1 MARRRSAKRLLEVAG
16 AFLKLG
22 CIAFG
27 GPAAHVGL
35 MEEEFVRRRR
45 WLSREEF
52 LDLLGAMNLLP
63 GPNSTEMTIHLGWRR
78 AGWPGLFVGGLAFI
92 LPAALITSA
101 IAWFY
106 VRFGA
111 LPQGRALLYGV
122 KPTIIAVIA
131 LAVVRLARSALR
143 GTRTIVLAVAAFAAC
158 ALGLDPLAALLG
170 AGAISLLWTRRPRGP
185 AAAAGAALAVLP
197 AAPLS
202 ASSGAVTAASSG
214 VSSAASSGAA
224 SAASSAAASSGA
236 ATAASSNAAS
246 AASTGAATAATAA
259 PLAAAA
265 AAAAPFG
272 LGALFL
278 FFLKVGGL
286 LYGSGYVLVAFIR
299 GDLVQRWHWLTEA
312 QLLDAVAAGQITPG
326 PLFSTAT
333 FVGYLLGGAAG
344 AAVAT
349 AAIFVPAFAYV
360 AASAP
365 LLPKLRR
372 SPSAAAFLDGVNAAA
387 VALMALVAA
396 LLARAAI
403 VDPFTA
409 LLAAACVVAAL
420 RFRVNAAW
428 LVVGGALL
436 GLAAQ
441 ALR

>member
-1 MARRRSAKRLLEVAG
+1 MAG

-52 LDLLGAMNLLP
+52 LDVLGAMNLLP

-78 AGWPGLFVGGLAFI
+78 AGWPGFFVGGLAFI

-101 IAWFY
+101 VAWFY

-131 LAVVRLARSALR
+131 LAVIRLARSALR
-143 GTRTIVLAVAAFAAC
+143 GTRAAVLAVAAFAAC
-158 ALGLDPLAALLG
+158 ACGLDPLAALLA
-170 AGAISLLWTRRPRGP
+170 AGALSLLWTRLRGGP
-185 AAAAGAALAVLP
+185 AGAASAALAALP

-202 ASSGAVTAASSG
+202 ASSSSSAATTAKAAASS
-214 VSSAASSGAA
+214 SSAAMAA
-224 SAASSAAASSGA
+224 SAA
-236 ATAASSNAAS
+236 
-246 AASTGAATAATAA
+246 
-259 PLAAAA
+259 PLAA

-396 LLARAAI
+396 LLGRTAI

-409 LLAAACVVAAL
+409 LLAAACLVAAL

-428 LVVGGALL
+428 LVLGGALL
-436 GLAAQ
+436 GLAVQ

>member
-1 MARRRSAKRLLEVAG
+1 MAG

-52 LDLLGAMNLLP
+52 LDVLGAMNLLP

-78 AGWPGLFVGGLAFI
+78 AGWPGFFVGGLAFI

-101 IAWFY
+101 VAWFY

-131 LAVVRLARSALR
+131 LAVIRLARSALR
-143 GTRTIVLAVAAFAAC
+143 GTRAAVLAVAAFAAC
-158 ALGLDPLAALLG
+158 ACGLDPLAALLA
-170 AGAISLLWTRRPRGP
+170 AGALSLLWTRLRGGP
-185 AAAAGAALAVLP
+185 AGAASAALAALP

-202 ASSGAVTAASSG
+202 ASSSSSAATTAKAAASS
-214 VSSAASSGAA
+214 SSAAMAA
-224 SAASSAAASSGA
+224 SAA
-236 ATAASSNAAS
+236 
-246 AASTGAATAATAA
+246 
-259 PLAAAA
+259 PLAA

-396 LLARAAI
+396 LLGRAAI

-409 LLAAACVVAAL
+409 LLAAACLVAAL

-428 LVVGGALL
+428 LVLGGALL
-436 GLAAQ
+436 GLAVQ

>member
-1 MARRRSAKRLLEVAG
+1 MAEGGSTKRLLEVAG

-52 LDLLGAMNLLP
+52 LDVLGAMNLLP

-78 AGWPGLFVGGLAFI
+78 AGWPGFFVGGLAFI

-101 IAWFY
+101 VAWFY

-131 LAVVRLARSALR
+131 LAVIRLARSALR
-143 GTRTIVLAVAAFAAC
+143 GTRAAVLAVAAFAAC
-158 ALGLDPLAALLG
+158 ACGLDPLAALLA
-170 AGAISLLWTRRPRGP
+170 AGALSLLWTRLRGGP
-185 AAAAGAALAVLP
+185 AGAALAALP

-202 ASSGAVTAASSG
+202 ASSSSSVATTAKAASSS
-214 VSSAASSGAA
+214 SSAAMAA
-224 SAASSAAASSGA
+224 SAA
-236 ATAASSNAAS
+236 
-246 AASTGAATAATAA
+246 
-259 PLAAAA
+259 PLAA

-312 QLLDAVAAGQITPG
+312 QLLDAVAAGQLTPG

-365 LLPKLRR
+365 ILPKLRR

-396 LLARAAI
+396 LLGRAAI

-409 LLAAACVVAAL
+409 LLAAACLVAAL

-428 LVVGGALL
+428 LVLGGALL
-436 GLAAQ
+436 GLAVQ

>member
-1 MARRRSAKRLLEVAG
+1 MAG

-52 LDLLGAMNLLP
+52 LDVLGAMNLLP

-78 AGWPGLFVGGLAFI
+78 AGWPGFFVGGLAFI

-101 IAWFY
+101 VAWFY

-131 LAVVRLARSALR
+131 LAVIRLARSALR
-143 GTRTIVLAVAAFAAC
+143 GTRAAVLAVAAFAAC
-158 ALGLDPLAALLG
+158 ACGLDPLAALLA
-170 AGAISLLWTRRPRGP
+170 AGALSLLWTRLRGGP
-185 AAAAGAALAVLP
+185 AGAASAALAALP

-202 ASSGAVTAASSG
+202 ASSSSSAATTAKAAASS
-214 VSSAASSGAA
+214 SSAAMAA
-224 SAASSAAASSGA
+224 SAA
-236 ATAASSNAAS
+236 
-246 AASTGAATAATAA
+246 
-259 PLAAAA
+259 PLAA

-365 LLPKLRR
+365 ILPKLRR
-372 SPSAAAFLDGVNAAA
+372 SPSSAAFLDGVNAAA

-396 LLARAAI
+396 LLGRTAI

-409 LLAAACVVAAL
+409 LLAAACLVAAL

-428 LVVGGALL
+428 LVLGGALL
-436 GLAAQ
+436 GLAVQ

>member
-1 MARRRSAKRLLEVAG
+1 MAEGGSTKRLLEVAG

-52 LDLLGAMNLLP
+52 LDVLGAMNLLP

-78 AGWPGLFVGGLAFI
+78 AGWPGFFVGGLAFI

-101 IAWFY
+101 VAWFY

-131 LAVVRLARSALR
+131 LAVIRLARSALR
-143 GTRTIVLAVAAFAAC
+143 GTRAAVLAVAAFAAC
-158 ALGLDPLAALLG
+158 ACGLDPLAALLA
-170 AGAISLLWTRRPRGP
+170 AGALSLLWTRLRGGP
-185 AAAAGAALAVLP
+185 AGAASAALAALP
-197 AAPLS
+197 AAPL
-202 ASSGAVTAASSG
+202 
-214 VSSAASSGAA
+214 
-224 SAASSAAASSGA
+224 
-236 ATAASSNAAS
+236 
-246 AASTGAATAATAA
+246 
-259 PLAAAA
+259 AA

-396 LLARAAI
+396 LLGRAAI

-409 LLAAACVVAAL
+409 LLAAACLVAAL

-428 LVVGGALL
+428 LVLGGALL
-436 GLAAQ
+436 GLAVQ

>member
-1 MARRRSAKRLLEVAG
+1 MAEGGSTKRLLEVAG

-52 LDLLGAMNLLP
+52 LDVLGAMNLLP

-78 AGWPGLFVGGLAFI
+78 AGWPGFFVGGLAFI

-101 IAWFY
+101 VAWFY

-131 LAVVRLARSALR
+131 LAVIRLARSALR
-143 GTRTIVLAVAAFAAC
+143 GTRAAVLAVAAFAAC
-158 ALGLDPLAALLG
+158 ACGLDPLAALLA
-170 AGAISLLWTRRPRGP
+170 AGALSLLWTRLRGGP
-185 AAAAGAALAVLP
+185 AGAASAALAALP

-202 ASSGAVTAASSG
+202 
-214 VSSAASSGAA
+214 
-224 SAASSAAASSGA
+224 
-236 ATAASSNAAS
+236 
-246 AASTGAATAATAA
+246 
-259 PLAAAA
+259 A

-365 LLPKLRR
+365 ILPKLRR

-396 LLARAAI
+396 LLGRTAI

-409 LLAAACVVAAL
+409 LLAAACLVAAL

-436 GLAAQ
+436 GLAVQ

>member
-1 MARRRSAKRLLEVAG
+1 MAEGGSTKRLLEVAG

-63 GPNSTEMTIHLGWRR
+63 GPNSAEMTIHLGWRR

-131 LAVVRLARSALR
+131 LAVIRLARSALR
-143 GTRTIVLAVAAFAAC
+143 GTAAIALAVAAFAGC
-158 ALGLDPLAALLG
+158 AVGLDPLTALLG
-170 AGAISLLWTRRPRGP
+170 AGALSLLRARLRRG
-185 AAAAGAALAVLP
+185 GI
-197 AAPLS
+197 
-202 ASSGAVTAASSG
+202 
-214 VSSAASSGAA
+214 GAA
-224 SAASSAAASSGA
+224 SALAALPPAPLAAASSAAP
-236 ATAASSNAAS
+236 AS
-246 AASTGAATAATAA
+246 AAGAGSAPAAGALAA
-259 PLAAAA
+259 PLAAAAA

-286 LYGSGYVLVAFIR
+286 LFGSGYVLVAFLR

-312 QLLDAVAAGQITPG
+312 QLLDAVAAGQLTPG

-333 FVGYLLGGAAG
+333 FVGYILGGAAG
-344 AAVAT
+344 AAAAT
-349 AAIFVPAFAYV
+349 VAIFLPAFVYV
-360 AASAP
+360 AVSAP

-372 SPSAAAFLDGVNAAA
+372 SPAAAAFLDGVNAAA

-396 LLARAAI
+396 LLGRAAI

-409 LLAAACVVAAL
+409 LLAAACLVAAL

-436 GLAAQ
+436 GLAVQ

>member
-1 MARRRSAKRLLEVAG
+1 MAEDGSTKRLLEVAG

-22 CIAFG
+22 CVAFG

-78 AGWPGLFVGGLAFI
+78 AGWPGLVVGGLAFI

-131 LAVVRLARSALR
+131 LAVIRLARSALR
-143 GTRTIVLAVAAFAAC
+143 GPRTVALAVAAFAGC
-158 ALGLDPLAALLG
+158 AVGLDPLAALLG
-170 AGAISLLWTRRPRGP
+170 AGALSLLWARLRRG
-185 AAAAGAALAVLP
+185 AAGAASALAALP
-197 AAPLS
+197 P
-202 ASSGAVTAASSG
+202 
-214 VSSAASSGAA
+214 
-224 SAASSAAASSGA
+224 
-236 ATAASSNAAS
+236 
-246 AASTGAATAATAA
+246 A

-286 LYGSGYVLVAFIR
+286 LFGSGYVLVAFLR

-312 QLLDAVAAGQITPG
+312 QLLDAVAAGQLTPG

-333 FVGYLLGGAAG
+333 FVGYVLGGAAG

-349 AAIFVPAFAYV
+349 IAIFLPAFVYV

-372 SPSAAAFLDGVNAAA
+372 SPAAAAFLDGVNAAA

-396 LLARAAI
+396 LLGRAAI

-409 LLAAACVVAAL
+409 LLAAACLVAAL

-436 GLAAQ
+436 GLAVQ

>member
-1 MARRRSAKRLLEVAG
+1 MAG

-52 LDLLGAMNLLP
+52 LDVLGAMNLLP

-78 AGWPGLFVGGLAFI
+78 AGWPGFFVGGLAFI

-101 IAWFY
+101 VAWFY

-131 LAVVRLARSALR
+131 LAVIRLARSALR
-143 GTRTIVLAVAAFAAC
+143 GTRAAVLAVAAFAAC
-158 ALGLDPLAALLG
+158 ACGLDPLAALLA
-170 AGAISLLWTRRPRGP
+170 AGALSLLWTRLRGGP
-185 AAAAGAALAVLP
+185 AGAASAALAALP

-202 ASSGAVTAASSG
+202 ASSSSSAATTAKAAASS
-214 VSSAASSGAA
+214 SSAAMAA
-224 SAASSAAASSGA
+224 SAA
-236 ATAASSNAAS
+236 
-246 AASTGAATAATAA
+246 
-259 PLAAAA
+259 PLAA

-365 LLPKLRR
+365 ILPKLRR

-396 LLARAAI
+396 LLGRAAI

-409 LLAAACVVAAL
+409 LLAAACLVAAL

-428 LVVGGALL
+428 LVLGGALL
-436 GLAAQ
+436 GLAVQ

>member
-1 MARRRSAKRLLEVAG
+1 
-16 AFLKLG
+16 
-22 CIAFG
+22 
-27 GPAAHVGL
+27 
-35 MEEEFVRRRR
+35 
-45 WLSREEF
+45 
-52 LDLLGAMNLLP
+52 
-63 GPNSTEMTIHLGWRR
+63 MTIHLGWRR
-78 AGWPGLFVGGLAFI
+78 AGWPGFFVGGLAFI

-101 IAWFY
+101 VAWFY

-131 LAVVRLARSALR
+131 LAVIRLARSALR
-143 GTRTIVLAVAAFAAC
+143 GTRAAVLAVAAFAAC
-158 ALGLDPLAALLG
+158 ACGLDPLAALLA
-170 AGAISLLWTRRPRGP
+170 AGALSLLWTRLRGGP
-185 AAAAGAALAVLP
+185 AGAASAALAALP
-197 AAPLS
+197 AAPL
-202 ASSGAVTAASSG
+202 
-214 VSSAASSGAA
+214 
-224 SAASSAAASSGA
+224 
-236 ATAASSNAAS
+236 
-246 AASTGAATAATAA
+246 
-259 PLAAAA
+259 AA

-396 LLARAAI
+396 LLGRTAI

-409 LLAAACVVAAL
+409 LLAAACLVAAL

-428 LVVGGALL
+428 LVLGGALL
-436 GLAAQ
+436 GLAVQ